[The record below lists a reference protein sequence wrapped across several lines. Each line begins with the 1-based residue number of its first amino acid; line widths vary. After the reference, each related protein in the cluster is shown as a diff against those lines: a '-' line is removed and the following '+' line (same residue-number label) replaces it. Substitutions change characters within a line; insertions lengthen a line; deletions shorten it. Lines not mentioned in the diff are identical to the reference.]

1 MTVGWT
7 DMKLESW
14 MNIVSCRIQIWQ
26 ILDFEILECGLG
38 LVVDEYL
45 FHGKSTP
52 SGDKANDRY
61 FVSRSF
67 EESSKAVWS

>member
-1 MTVGWT
+1 
-7 DMKLESW
+7 

-38 LVVDEYL
+38 LVVDEYF

-52 SGDKANDRY
+52 SGDKANDLCLS
-61 FVSRSF
+61 VRSF
-67 EESSKAVWS
+67 FENQDHGLTIL

>member
-1 MTVGWT
+1 MVFFVARFFNSHVIKMTVGWT

-38 LVVDEYL
+38 LVVDEY
-45 FHGKSTP
+45 FFSW
-52 SGDKANDRY
+52 
-61 FVSRSF
+61 
-67 EESSKAVWS
+67 EEHP